1 MNLDKEQV
9 RPVRLLCQLQRAQVG
24 NDFMKNNL
32 PGELMR
38 NKLSFFKHPIIL
50 HILKPESEF
59 LSFYFCVYVS
69 VYALAYVS
77 CTHGGQSSPSPF
89 VSLWFAV
96 CVQAGWPSSLGLSVS
111 ASYLA
116 TAALGLPLG
125 MTAPSSAW
133 YGGLTSGP
141 QACTGNP

>member
-9 RPVRLLCQLQRAQVG
+9 RPVRLLCQLQKAQVG

-32 PGELMR
+32 PGELIR

-50 HILKPESEF
+50 YILKLESEF
-59 LSFYFCVYVS
+59 LSFYFCVHVS
-69 VYALAYVS
+69 VYARAYVS

-96 CVQAGWPSSLGLSVS
+96 CVHRLVGLQVWGSLSLLPV
-111 ASYLA
+111 
-116 TAALGLPLG
+116 LPLLHWG
-125 MTAPSSAW
+125 YRWA
-133 YGGLTSGP
+133 
-141 QACTGNP
+141 